1 MKLTQNEI
9 KAIIKNV
16 KNIGMAVIEIALVLE
31 DALQGYYGGKLDE
44 KN

>member
-1 MKLTQNEI
+1 MKLTEKEI
-9 KAIIKNV
+9 KSIIKNV

-31 DALQGYYGGKLDE
+31 GSLQGYYGGKLDE